1 MLGLKKQNQNLFLMA
16 PHPHVFGQHKL
27 NLVVN
32 KKKLKRWEPGGAE
45 AVGWVQ
51 ELEVFR

>member
-1 MLGLKKQNQNLFLMA
+1 MSSTLKAQLMLGFKKQNQNLFLMV

-32 KKKLKRWEPGGAE
+32 KKKS
-45 AVGWVQ
+45 
-51 ELEVFR
+51 